1 MKIHLRAKIF
11 NQIELGTAELFL
23 LMLAKLT
30 YNATS
35 CNLLMHEEYQVPSG
49 LRNLL
54 FLSTDF
60 GIKLIVGKPL
70 NVILLIK

>member
-1 MKIHLRAKIF
+1 
-11 NQIELGTAELFL
+11 
-23 LMLAKLT
+23 
-30 YNATS
+30 
-35 CNLLMHEEYQVPSG
+35 MHEEYQVPSG

-70 NVILLIK
+70 NVILLNK